1 MIKTMLQVKQGWKT
15 EIKNYILMGFNAEG
29 VKEENALK
37 QVKIIWNCI
46 EPIIEKLF
54 RQEKKKL
61 LNRIK
66 LEKKPKVKGNNL
78 DEANRRF
85 GYNQAVDDLEKLK
98 NQLKN
103 EK

>member
-1 MIKTMLQVKQGWKT
+1 MLQVKQGWKT

>member
-1 MIKTMLQVKQGWKT
+1 MLQVKQDWKT

-46 EPIIEKLF
+46 ESIIEKLLC
-54 RQEKKKL
+54 QEKKKL

-103 EK
+103 EKMC